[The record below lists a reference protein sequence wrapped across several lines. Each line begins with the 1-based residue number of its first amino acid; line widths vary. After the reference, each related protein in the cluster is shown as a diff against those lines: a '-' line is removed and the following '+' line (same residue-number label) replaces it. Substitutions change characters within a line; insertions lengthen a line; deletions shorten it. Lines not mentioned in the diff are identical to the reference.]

1 MSNLLQHPEFGE
13 IRVEK
18 QGADY
23 IFCAK
28 DVCDALEL
36 DNVTNAIAKL
46 DKDEYLTLK
55 ILKSG
60 QKRDMLFVTE
70 SGLYALIIR
79 SNKPMARK
87 FRMWITGE
95 VLPALRKYG
104 TYSLDEKVTGKVK
117 RICGKKTVS
126 SLRDAIK
133 RGLSATD
140 RRIVA
145 RQCRT
150 DEYDVADVLSG
161 RKEDAYMMAVLYG
174 RATGNQ
180 LLRKSFYTPEGAE
193 RLLAELTENRD
204 F

>member
-28 DVCDALEL
+28 DVCDALGLSDTNKAVAGL
-36 DNVTNAIAKL
+36 DDDEKL
-46 DKDEYLTLK
+46 IRKLFV
-55 ILKSG
+55 SG
-60 QKRDMLFVTE
+60 QNREMLFVTE

-87 FRMWITGE
+87 FRRWITGE

-104 TYSLDEKVTGKVK
+104 TYSLDEKVTGKAK
-117 RICGKKTVS
+117 RLCGKKTVS
-126 SLRDAIK
+126 DLRDAIK

-145 RQCRT
+145 RQCQT
-150 DEYDVADVLSG
+150 DEYEVANVLNG

-180 LLRKSFYTPEGAE
+180 LLRKSFYTPEGAA
-193 RLLAELTENRD
+193 RLLAELTENN
-204 F
+204 